1 MEEVLYEIVML
12 PNGEVV
18 LQRSNSKDSPL
29 VKIVFSKEARQL
41 LGDQQLT
48 IAKEMIDAGLDA
60 VQDLDLG
67 SSQSLD
73 GLEESDRVLH

>member
-67 SSQSLD
+67 ASQNLD
-73 GLEESDRVLH
+73 GLDESDRVLH